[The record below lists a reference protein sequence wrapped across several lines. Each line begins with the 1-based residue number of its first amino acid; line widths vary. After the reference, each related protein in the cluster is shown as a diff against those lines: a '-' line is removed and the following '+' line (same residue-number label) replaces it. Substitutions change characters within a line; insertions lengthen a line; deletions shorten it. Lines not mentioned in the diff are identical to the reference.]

1 MLKPRK
7 MEVIR
12 TAMGLFF
19 LSLAVFITQILSVN

>member
-12 TAMGLFF
+12 TVMGLFF
-19 LSLAVFITQILSVN
+19 LSLAVLITQMLSVN